1 MNSVLRLSKI
11 LEFLQNS
18 DENHPL
24 KAKYILSRLG
34 EEVDIRTIQ
43 RDIKKLKEEFMIPI
57 ENIKGKGYYLSNVDF
72 WSNDQNLARFFELEG
87 TIKQLKGAFT
97 HNKSGLVY
105 VDLEKNKRF
114 KGLEYIRPCLE
125 AIEKKKVLIFKYK
138 KFHDQESTEYNIQ
151 PYLLKEYQNRWYI
164 IGIPANVK
172 HVQTFGLDRIE
183 SIKVMNATFKRNPDL
198 HPEDNFERIIGLNYS
213 NGKTE
218 NVMLKFTK
226 EQGEYIKTLP
236 LHQSQEVIKEETN
249 ATWIQLTLIPN
260 FELKQRI
267 LFYTPYV
274 EVIVPLWLRDEVIQ
288 DLKNGISRY
297 S

>member
-11 LEFLQNS
+11 LEFLQQS

-24 KAKYILSRLG
+24 KAKYILSKLG
-34 EEVDIRTIQ
+34 LEVDIRTIQ

-57 ENIKGKGYYLSNVDF
+57 ENIKGNGYYLSNTDF
-72 WSNDQNLARFFELEG
+72 WYNSQNLARFFELEG
-87 TIKQLKGAFT
+87 TIEQLKGTFLN
-97 HNKSGLVY
+97 NKSGLVY
-105 VDLEKNKRF
+105 VDLEKNQRF

-125 AIEKKKVLIFKYK
+125 AIEKKKVLTFNYK
-138 KFHDQESTEYNIQ
+138 KFHDEVSTEYSIQ
-151 PYLLKEYQNRWYI
+151 PYLLKEYQNRWYV

-218 NVMLKFTK
+218 KVLLKFTK
-226 EQGEYIKTLP
+226 EQGQYIKTLP
-236 LHQSQEVIKEETN
+236 LHHSQEVFKEDENTS
-249 ATWIQLTLIPN
+249 WIQLTLIPN

-267 LFYTPYV
+267 LFYTPNV
-274 EVIVPLWLRDEVIQ
+274 EIISPNWLREEIIQ
-288 DLKNGISRY
+288 DLKKGISNY